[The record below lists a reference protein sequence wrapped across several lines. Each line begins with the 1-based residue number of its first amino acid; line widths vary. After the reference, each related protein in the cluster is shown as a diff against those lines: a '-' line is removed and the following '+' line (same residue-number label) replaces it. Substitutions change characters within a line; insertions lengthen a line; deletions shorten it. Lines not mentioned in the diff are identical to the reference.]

1 MIMLRN
7 FFHHLQTGVFF
18 MKVSMLVL
26 ALASAFAANVHANP
40 TVNGPMAFN
49 PIAASAYGLETSAD
63 IATAPW
69 VIPQGYTQSIIS
81 DESNLDIYVGNDW
94 NDMNTVNETGKH
106 AGRYLY
112 RTHEVR
118 PASSRF
124 PANDIRNDGGI
135 GGAISVVDLKTG
147 VAKEVVGRADWE
159 ALDGIVWTP
168 WQTILFAEEVITAV
182 RPDPDHPAATSG
194 LVYELK
200 LDPKD
205 PMSAESVTVRPMLG
219 ALSHEGIEVDVE
231 GNVYVIDEHRMGSI
245 YKFVPENY
253 GDLSSGQLYALKVM
267 NGAKTGAAEW
277 VALDMAQVQISARVA
292 AAAVGATPFC
302 RPEDME
308 RIDSTLYVALTCE
321 DVDNPANTSGR
332 NAAGY
337 SVGAVLAVN
346 LEEQPS
352 AKFVVAPGK
361 NVPFEVQPTATTAG
375 VTGFAKVDNLAK
387 SADGKLWM
395 VEDNDF
401 SDIWVYDPRS
411 EDANGDGY
419 KDGVH
424 LFASLKDKPAEG
436 TGIYFGKD
444 PQTLFVNV
452 QHSGTGNDKTMAI
465 TKRRE

>member
-1 MIMLRN
+1 M
-7 FFHHLQTGVFF
+7 
-18 MKVSMLVL
+18 MKKTVL
-26 ALASAFAANVHANP
+26 AAALAALSLNALAEP
-40 TVNGPMAFN
+40 TDGPMGFT
-49 PIAASAYGLETSAD
+49 PIAGSAYGLEGDAN
-63 IATAPW
+63 INTAPW
-69 VIPQGYTQSIIS
+69 VIPAGFVQSIVS
-81 DESNLDIYVGNDW
+81 DENSLNIYVGNDW
-94 NDMNTVNETGKH
+94 NDMNTVNETGKL

-118 PASSRF
+118 AKGDDPRNSL
-124 PANDIRNDGGI
+124 RNDGGS
-135 GGAISVVDLKTG
+135 GGAVSVVDLKTG
-147 VAKEVVGRADWE
+147 MAKEIVGRADWE

-168 WQTILFAEEVITAV
+168 WQTLLFAEEVITST

-200 LDPKD
+200 LDPLD
-205 PMSAESVTVRPMLG
+205 PTSMESVTVRPMLG
-219 ALSHEGIEVDVE
+219 ALSHEGIEIDAE
-231 GNVYVIDEHRMGSI
+231 GNVYVIDEDKNGSI
-245 YKFVPENY
+245 YKFVPANY
-253 GDLSSGQLYALKVM
+253 GDLSSGQLYVLRVK

-277 VALDMAQVQISARVA
+277 VALDMAQAQISARVA
-292 AAAVGATPFC
+292 AAAVGATPYC
-302 RPEDME
+302 RPEDLE
-308 RIDSTLYVALTCE
+308 RIGQTLYAALTCE
-321 DVDNPANTSGR
+321 DVDNPTNISGK

-346 LEEQPS
+346 LGEQPS

-361 NVPFEVQPTATTAG
+361 NAPFEVQPSATNPG
-375 VTGFAKVDNLAK
+375 VTGFAKVDNLANGP
-387 SADGKLWM
+387 DGKLWM

-411 EDANGDGY
+411 KDVNGDGY

-444 PQTLFVNV
+444 PHTLFVNV

-465 TKRRE
+465 TKIAK